1 MSSCNKVH
9 LSNDYADICELKFR
23 SNSKV
28 KAMIKNNDT

>member
-1 MSSCNKVH
+1 MSSWIKTH
-9 LSNDYADICELKFR
+9 LNNAYADLCELKFR